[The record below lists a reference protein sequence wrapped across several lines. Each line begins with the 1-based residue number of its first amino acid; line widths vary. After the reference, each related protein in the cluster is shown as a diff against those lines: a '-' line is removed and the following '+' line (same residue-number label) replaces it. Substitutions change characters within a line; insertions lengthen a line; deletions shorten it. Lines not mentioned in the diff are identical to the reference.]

1 MELEGLN
8 LTGFGE
14 ACQGNKWRLLADIG
28 ESYHGRPN
36 CDRHHHR
43 YYLEVVLN
51 DDGGSSVVDAV
62 SSVLPHQLLL
72 LRLEELPVN
81 RIWIFGQTSRV

>member
-1 MELEGLN
+1 MKHAKERNG
-8 LTGFGE
+8 G
-14 ACQGNKWRLLADIG
+14 LLADIG
-28 ESYHGRPN
+28 ESYHGRSN